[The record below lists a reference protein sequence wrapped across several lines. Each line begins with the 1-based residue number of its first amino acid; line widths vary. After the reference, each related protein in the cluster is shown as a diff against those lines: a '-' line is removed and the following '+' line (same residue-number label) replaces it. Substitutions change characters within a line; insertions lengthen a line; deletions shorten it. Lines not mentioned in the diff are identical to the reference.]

1 MKDMENKIEMIRP
14 ILYSEINSNKNL
26 ISVEI
31 IALSREL
38 DDIIVLSYKT
48 ELNIEE
54 LIVEEIYG
62 YS

>member
-1 MKDMENKIEMIRP
+1 MKDIENKIEMIRQ
-14 ILYSEINSNKNL
+14 ILYAEINSNKNL
-26 ISVEI
+26 ISTEI

-54 LIVEEIYG
+54 
-62 YS
+62 